1 MKLELKGVLQRFN
14 RMNSGRIY
22 PADLFEKYAMRL
34 LADLRMKRIRKIY
47 EKGNRQDSQI
57 GGKDIDYEGSSRSIQ

>member
-1 MKLELKGVLQRFN
+1 MKPELRGVLQRFN

-22 PADLFEKYAMRL
+22 PADLYEKYALRL

-47 EKGNRQDSQI
+47 ENGNRQDRQA
-57 GGKDIDYEGSSRSIQ
+57 GGKDFDSEGASRNI

>member
-1 MKLELKGVLQRFN
+1 MKLELRGVIQRFN

-22 PADLFEKYAMRL
+22 PADLYEKYALRL

-47 EKGNRQDSQI
+47 ENGNRQDRQA
-57 GGKDIDYEGSSRSIQ
+57 GGKDFDSEGASRNI

>member
-1 MKLELKGVLQRFN
+1 MKLELKGLLQRFN

-22 PADLFEKYAMRL
+22 PADLYEKYALRL

-47 EKGNRQDSQI
+47 GEKENR
-57 GGKDIDYEGSSRSIQ
+57 KDGRAD